1 MSGFGNKGTTQFLFS
16 LLQRWVM
23 REDQGEWI
31 ERPMVGHVHLHA
43 LAALDCIRGEGD
55 KNWSCVRKAKD
66 EESALL

>member
-1 MSGFGNKGTTQFLFS
+1 
-16 LLQRWVM
+16 M